1 MLPIASS
8 ADSFWTIIVHER
20 VLWRDNKNQMIED
33 TAPHATDVLL
43 EPIVVM
49 WRHRLGSRDFN
60 SQFDETD
67 HRPHQSLLLSLE
79 NTIQHKKHANRCVRQ
94 VRHQEIAR
102 GALDYQMARNR
113 WLPLMQK
120 IDIVRLKAYKAA
132 SPKLRSSRKSTTTRS
147 VIDASTLTIVLSSP
161 LQIHDQSPCS
171 YKQETP
177 SKATPY
183 SSSTSSIA
191 LPAILACITIPSTTR
206 PANPPSSTQPDL
218 PISPSKTP
226 IVAH

>member
-1 MLPIASS
+1 MLPKASS

-49 WRHRLGSRDFN
+49 RRHRLGSRDFN

-67 HRPHQSLLLSLE
+67 HRPHQSLLLSLK

-94 VRHQEIAR
+94 VRHHEIAR

-120 IDIVRLKAYKAA
+120 IDIVSLESLQGCKSEA
-132 SPKLRSSRKSTTTRS
+132 SIVPKIYHNALRHRRVHFHHRPFLTTPNSR
-147 VIDASTLTIVLSSP
+147 
-161 LQIHDQSPCS
+161 
-171 YKQETP
+171 
-177 SKATPY
+177 
-183 SSSTSSIA
+183 SIA
-191 LPAILACITIPSTTR
+191 MFI
-206 PANPPSSTQPDL
+206 
-218 PISPSKTP
+218 
-226 IVAH
+226 